1 MDETRD
7 TSSTNTESLDN
18 NEGFTFT
25 FYDPSQATINPSVE
39 SSVLKNSCK
48 LYGVRDVVKLD
59 KSARPVS
66 RPRVISVPSPNIKP
80 KLSSRSNDNKFSVP
94 WSQKSFE
101 ALKYLKIE
109 AKDFRIKPTKIE
121 RKSDSKLPLKKS
133 VSLECD
139 KFSGPPFRQEALEDF
154 LKPLPQDKHLPPIY
168 KPVRTNSARRME
180 NSISSISSR
189 ATSTIR
195 KRNVSE
201 RSRNLLD
208 SRTNELSLKKYRKHL
223 RESMVSNL

>member
-25 FYDPSQATINPSVE
+25 FYDPSQATSNPSVE
-39 SSVLKNSCK
+39 SSVLKSSCK
-48 LYGVRDVVKLD
+48 LYGLRDVVRLD
-59 KSARPVS
+59 KSARPAS
-66 RPRVISVPSPNIKP
+66 RPRVIPVPSPNIKP
-80 KLSSRSNDNKFSVP
+80 KLSSRSNDSKFSVP

-139 KFSGPPFRQEALEDF
+139 KFSGPCPQEALEDF

-208 SRTNELSLKKYRKHL
+208 CRTNELSLKKYRKNL